1 MGHSFRYRPRPE
13 DRGAVSFPNMSSPP
27 YRAVSV
33 YHGFPQLGIDPRRH
47 AWCTVSTAD
56 RLLEPGSVAERK
68 AVEHW
73 THLAPD
79 WRWSASGLVV
89 CSRAYVETRIL
100 RAMNVPT
107 DDEIALTL
115 VDFPRNVPP
124 PTASLFWETVH
135 SLGVLESLARGAH
148 TGQAAKIWK
157 AIRAGIRDPP
167 ARDSSDEATMYFT
180 DVFVSQLG
188 DDPSRQAATGSPP
201 GTQPLRAPGGPGSS
215 QLLPIRRSFRTDIT
229 HGAVHATAMKIMH
242 SLFGSAARAPA
253 PLPPYSE
260 AVAILVACE
269 ALFPCKPDQDDASS
283 PQWQASRPHAR
294 SLDAAFPELAL
305 PTRLLSWMRG
315 AVDEG
320 ETNLWP
326 IQVWSS
332 RAVMAAL
339 STAGPSGLLIEGSV
353 LHTAQDVR
361 DLEAKAMHRG
371 RILAARA
378 WFGTAD
384 DLCKKIYITGTG
396 WRTRWQRDAR
406 RCVSDIVAGGAFADM
421 ICCLTA
427 YGCMSHRKLL
437 FWHALCRLGELCGVP
452 ATRWLP
458 RDPYDATPGMPDVF
472 VHDGLSLASDIRRR

>member
-1 MGHSFRYRPRPE
+1 
-13 DRGAVSFPNMSSPP
+13 MSSPP

-47 AWCTVSTAD
+47 TWCTVSAAD

-68 AVEHW
+68 AAEHW
-73 THLAPD
+73 TRQLGGVGSTRLGPD
-79 WRWSASGLVV
+79 WRWTASGRVV
-89 CSRAYVETRIL
+89 CSRAYVETWIL
-100 RAMNVPT
+100 RPMNVPT
-107 DDEIALTL
+107 DDEIALAL

-135 SLGVLESLARGAH
+135 SLGVLETLVGEDH
-148 TGQAAKIWK
+148 KGQAAKIWK

-167 ARDSSDEATMYFT
+167 ARDSSDEAVLYFT
-180 DVFVSQLG
+180 DVFISQLG
-188 DDPSRQAATGSPP
+188 DDPSRPP
-201 GTQPLRAPGGPGSS
+201 TTQPLLVPGGHGSS
-215 QLLPIRRSFRTDIT
+215 QLVPMRRSFRTDIT
-229 HGAVHATAMKIMH
+229 RRSVHEMAMKIMH
-242 SLFGSAARAPA
+242 SLFGSQARSTAAA
-253 PLPPYSE
+253 LPPYGE

-269 ALFPCKPDQDDASS
+269 ALFPCKPDQDDASCS
-283 PQWQASRPHAR
+283 QWQASRPHAQ
-294 SLDAAFPELAL
+294 SLDATFPELAL

-315 AVDEG
+315 AVTEG

-326 IQVWSS
+326 IQVWAS

-339 STAGPSGLLIEGSV
+339 STSGMAGVRIEGSA

-384 DLCKKIYITGTG
+384 DRARADLCKKIYVTGTG
-396 WRTRWQRDAR
+396 WRTKWQHNAGQ
-406 RCVSDIVAGGAFADM
+406 CVSEVVAGGAFADM
-421 ICCLTA
+421 VCCLTA
-427 YGCMSHRKLL
+427 YGCMSHRRLL

-458 RDPYDATPGMPDVF
+458 RDSSDATPGMPDVF
-472 VHDGLSLASDIRRR
+472 VHDGLSLAGDIRCREQAIERKS